1 MSLECGP
8 HACWEAWGLGGRSE
22 MGGCSGLTGV
32 TCFSFCPFQS
42 ALALARAPAACLNFN
57 CMLILLP
64 VCRNLLSFLR
74 GSSAVRTNVYKVW
87 VPQNF
92 EGHQAQRPFI
102 GKANQGFMRIPTT
115 VQYSF
120 MYNQAML
127 DSLVYFY
134 IICRWSSLRQ
144 LFNLEQT
151 LKTKQ
156 TPPPKNKTTNLPILP
171 Q

>member
-1 MSLECGP
+1 MSLEYGP
-8 HACWEAWGLGGRSE
+8 RACWEAWRLRGWSE
-22 MGGCSGLTGV
+22 MGEFSGLTRV
-32 TCFSFCPFQS
+32 TCFSSCPFQS

-87 VPQNF
+87 VPQNL

-102 GKANQGFMRIPTT
+102 RKANQGFIRIPTT
-115 VQYSF
+115 AQYSF
-120 MYNQAML
+120 TIKPCL
-127 DSLVYFY
+127 ILYFY
-134 IICRWSSLRQ
+134 IICQWSSLRQ
-144 LFNLEQT
+144 PFNLEQT

-156 TPPPKNKTTNLPILP
+156 NPPKNKTTNLPIPP